1 MEYIS
6 VPMLLSRESSRNHLD
21 ASGRDHGCHEIRDDH
36 CRHAEHLYS
45 HRLGPR
51 AGRDHGR
58 HAENVNIH
66 ILHGLRG
73 SCSRLPARNEF
84 PSDGALPGARPPLIP
99 LPFCDVALSSDL
111 LPLDSRCV

>member
-36 CRHAEHLYS
+36 CRHAEHLYT

-58 HAENVNIH
+58 HAENVNI
-66 ILHGLRG
+66 LHGLRG
-73 SCSRLPARNEF
+73 SCSRLPARNEL
-84 PSDGALPGARPPLIP
+84 PSDGALPGSRTPLNP
-99 LPFCDVALSSDL
+99 EVSLSSDI

>member
-21 ASGRDHGCHEIRDDH
+21 ASASGRDHGCHEIRDGH
-36 CRHAEHLYS
+36 CPHAEHLFS

-58 HAENVNIH
+58 HAENVNI
-66 ILHGLRG
+66 LHGLRG
-73 SCSRLPARNEF
+73 SCSRLPARI
-84 PSDGALPGARPPLIP
+84 PSDGALPGSRTPLNPEVSLTSDI
-99 LPFCDVALSSDL
+99 LPI
-111 LPLDSRCV
+111 DSRCV

>member
-21 ASGRDHGCHEIRDDH
+21 ASASGRDHGCHEIRDGH
-36 CRHAEHLYS
+36 CPHAEHLFS

-58 HAENVNIH
+58 HAENVNI
-66 ILHGLRG
+66 LHGLRG
-73 SCSRLPARNEF
+73 SCSRLPARNEL
-84 PSDGALPGARPPLIP
+84 PSDGALPGSRTPLNP
-99 LPFCDVALSSDL
+99 EVSLSSDL

>member
-21 ASGRDHGCHEIRDDH
+21 ASASGRDHGCHEIRDGH
-36 CRHAEHLYS
+36 CPHAEHLFS

-58 HAENVNIH
+58 HAENVNI
-66 ILHGLRG
+66 LHGLRG
-73 SCSRLPARNEF
+73 SCSRLPARNEL
-84 PSDGALPGARPPLIP
+84 PSDGALPGSRTPLNPEVSLTSDI
-99 LPFCDVALSSDL
+99 LPI
-111 LPLDSRCV
+111 DSRCV

>member
-21 ASGRDHGCHEIRDDH
+21 ASASGRDHGCHEIRDGH
-36 CRHAEHLYS
+36 CPHAEHLFS

-58 HAENVNIH
+58 HAENVNI
-66 ILHGLRG
+66 LHGLRG
-73 SCSRLPARNEF
+73 SCSRLPARNEL
-84 PSDGALPGARPPLIP
+84 PSDGALPGSRTPLNP
-99 LPFCDVALSSDL
+99 EVSLSSDL
-111 LPLDSRCV
+111 LSLDSRCV